1 MKTKFKKFIALGLCA
16 LMIFSSCAKKTGSGG
31 DDNSGKE
38 VTSEGLKA
46 EIVVQVEKDWMD
58 YYKKAVDKVLEKNPD
73 SKIELKEIGSFD
85 HLDILKSTDA
95 TNPDFADVFALP
107 LDRFTDLVSQDVL
120 GAMDAPSMAKQIG
133 GYDDFDK
140 SLGGFFKVDNDY
152 LGFPYNIETLITYVN
167 KANAEKAGIDIEKP
181 IEINDIKDPAN
192 VLLPFFDAWFGVAVT
207 NSANLSLL
215 KEDNGK
221 FISDLTKDFK
231 DLDKD
236 QQKLFESLFEYWKKH
251 NEANSPIFSG
261 EDEGWA
267 YIGDEFKTGGNGVI
281 RLGGPWEINDNIEKA
296 GDDLMIYP
304 INHLTINSKPLSHW
318 QGGWA
323 MAINARIEA
332 DKDKKALAEN
342 FIIELL
348 RPENAEELFKATG
361 KILPNVSA
369 EEYDKTNL
377 SDTDKTVIKNVIES
391 YNISE
396 PRPIFKE
403 YGKVWDTWKNAILSW
418 NNVKPTSAE
427 DAYKEL
433 QASFNSMMENI
444 GN

>member
-1 MKTKFKKFIALGLCA
+1 M
-16 LMIFSSCAKKTGSGG
+16 
-31 DDNSGKE
+31 
-38 VTSEGLKA
+38 
-46 EIVVQVEKDWMD
+46 
-58 YYKKAVDKVLEKNPD
+58 
-73 SKIELKEIGSFD
+73 
-85 HLDILKSTDA
+85 
-95 TNPDFADVFALP
+95 FALP

-192 VLLPFFDAWFGVAVT
+192 VLLPFFDAWFGVAAT